1 MIRLFALLISI
12 FTFSQV
18 TIADVLQNNIPCDT
32 SAECSQIDNQN
43 SHWID
48 SSRNYVAIKSDSIAG
63 WIDDFF
69 GVTGNDIESAS
80 TSLRLQIRNRWE
92 EHDGNDLKARLRG
105 NIHFP
110 KTHQRLSLIFTDEVE
125 EGTIDGEFAQEVAG
139 HSHDNTDV
147 SLQYKVLENIRS
159 RLDLHFGLRSSLN
172 PKISSRYRYNIPLI
186 NNYFA
191 KLTETIYWEGGDGFG
206 ALTRIRIDHPLE
218 NNKLLRWSN
227 KLKYSEQSDGVEW
240 STNISLS
247 KRLDDKRAIAYIIG
261 TNGETRPD
269 YLTTSYGV
277 SVTFRQNIFRPW
289 LFVEVEPAYKWKR
302 DNIKD
307 NRNAV
312 AQITAR
318 LEIRFNDK

>member
-18 TIADVLQNNIPCDT
+18 TVADALQNNTPCDI
-32 SAECSQIDNQN
+32 SAGCSQADNQK
-43 SHWID
+43 SPWID

-63 WIDDFF
+63 WLDDFF
-69 GVTGNDIESAS
+69 GITGNDIESAS
-80 TSLRLQIRNRWE
+80 TALRLQIKNRWE
-92 EHDGNDLKARLRG
+92 EHDGNEIKIRLRG

-110 KTHQRLSLIFTDEVE
+110 KINQRLSLIFTDEVE
-125 EGTIDGEFAQEVAG
+125 EGAIDSDFTKEVIG
-139 HSHDNTDV
+139 DSQDNTDV

-191 KLTETIYWEGGDGFG
+191 KLTETIYFEGGDGFG
-206 ALTRIRIDHPLE
+206 SLTRISIDHPLQ

-227 KLKYSEQSDGVEW
+227 KLKYSEKSDGVEW
-240 STNISLS
+240 STNLSLS

-261 TNGETRPD
+261 TTGDTRPD

-277 SVTFRQNIFRPW
+277 SIAFRQNIFRPW
-289 LFVEVEPAYKWKR
+289 LFVELEPAYKWKR
-302 DNIKD
+302 NNIKD

-318 LEIRFNDK
+318 LEIRFTDK